1 MKAVVLAAGEGSRM
15 WPLAENRPK
24 HLLPI
29 GGKPIISYPLE
40 ALADNSIKEVFL
52 VVGYKSR
59 LLRSEVGDG
68 SRYGLQIE
76 YLEQPRW
83 TGTASALGIA
93 YEAVGREPFLAIYG
107 DLWFNSSALQ
117 AVIDCAR
124 DCPRVMGV
132 VRVTNP
138 AEFGVV
144 TLDGNNLA
152 KISEKPKKGQQGEGW
167 VNTGIYVLDGEVFE
181 AIEKTP
187 VSKRAEYEL
196 TTSLQH
202 LLDQGKEIRGAVVDR
217 EDWIDVG
224 RPWDLIEANERALS
238 KIPHRVAGT
247 VEQGAVLKG
256 PIWLEE
262 TASIKSGSYIEGP
275 VHIGKE
281 ARIGPNS
288 RIRPSTSIGDH
299 VTIGTSCE
307 IKNSIIMTGTKIPHL
322 SYVGDSVIGESCNLG
337 AGTIT
342 ANIRFD
348 EEPIKMRIKGRPQS
362 TGRKKLGTIMGDDV
376 HTGINVTIFP
386 GVCIGSGSW
395 IWPGATISKDVPSG
409 RTVAVKQTTLMKTT
423 RKRR

>member
-1 MKAVVLAAGEGSRM
+1 M

-29 GGKPIISYPLE
+29 GGKPIVSYALE
-40 ALADNSIKEVFL
+40 ALADNSIKQVFL

-68 SRYGLQIE
+68 SRYGLQVE

-93 YEAVGREPFLAIYG
+93 YDAVGREPFLALYG
-107 DLWFNSSALQ
+107 DLWINSSAMQ
-117 AVIDCAR
+117 AVIEGAR

-144 TLDGNNLA
+144 TLDGNRLT
-152 KISEKPKKGQQGEGW
+152 KVSEKPVKSRMSEGW

-187 VSKRAEYEL
+187 VSRRAEYEL
-196 TTSLQH
+196 TTSLQY

-217 EDWIDVG
+217 EDWIDIG
-224 RPWDLIEANERALS
+224 RPWDLIEANERALA
-238 KIPHRVAGT
+238 KLPHRVAGT

-262 TASIKSGSYIEGP
+262 NATIKSGCYVEGP
-275 VHIGKE
+275 VYIGKE

-288 RIRPSTSIGDH
+288 RIRPSTSIGDD

-307 IKNSIIMTGTKIPHL
+307 VKNSVIMKGTKIPHL
-322 SYVGDSVIGESCNLG
+322 SYVGDSVIGENCNLG

-348 EEPIKMRIKGRPQS
+348 EEPVRMRIKGRPQS
-362 TGRKKLGTIMGDDV
+362 TGRKKLGAIMGDGV
-376 HTGINVTIFP
+376 HTGINVTLFP
-386 GVCIGSGSW
+386 GVCIGSGSL
-395 IWPGATISKDVPSG
+395 IWPGAIISRDVPSE
-409 RTVAVKQTTLMKTT
+409 RAVVVKQTTIMKPTKK
-423 RKRR
+423 RKRSSERKE